1 MKKLILALCL
11 LLPLVSFGQQA
22 DTTSIND
29 TTPQVYIPKD
39 LEDCMRQLD
48 SMLNAEDKAYIQK
61 EGAAAVHFSLG
72 MWIRNNWGLWGSSRL
87 QKYFVDNGIK
97 HPDDMSEVILGC
109 YVKHLN
115 GEELDFKHV
124 KRMLRDIRR
133 ETEKWK
139 KEILKQQKQKQK
151 R

>member
-1 MKKLILALCL
+1 MFDDTYKTLAA
-11 LLPLVSFGQQA
+11 PSEG
-22 DTTSIND
+22 I
-29 TTPQVYIPKD
+29 Y
-39 LEDCMRQLD
+39 
-48 SMLNAEDKAYIQK
+48 K
-61 EGAAAVHFSLG
+61 EK
-72 MWIRNNWGLWGSSRL
+72 GS
-87 QKYFVDNGIK
+87 
-97 HPDDMSEVILGC
+97 GC

-139 KEILKQQKQKQK
+139 KEILKQQKKKQK